1 MGRPAPHADVPT
13 DTNLGGAMPA
23 QETWTIKR
31 CLDWTRGY
39 LERKGDDHA
48 RLSAEWLLSA
58 ATDKDRTGLYMAYDE
73 SLSQDELAR
82 MRGFVQRR
90 AAGEPL
96 QYVTGKT
103 TFRFVDVTCRPGVLI
118 PRPETE
124 LLVDA
129 ALQGVDAA
137 KGLPQVRVLEIGC
150 GTGCVSCSIASE
162 RPGTRVT
169 TTDVSPAAVALAREN
184 RDALGLSDAV
194 DVIECDLAS
203 GVPAELMG
211 AFAVLVSN
219 PPYIPDDVMRR
230 LPAEV
235 ADFEPALAL
244 AGGPDGLDFY
254 RHLLDV
260 APSALV
266 PGGMLAV
273 ELHEDALDA
282 AADLARR
289 QGGWKSV
296 EVREDLAHRPRFL
309 VALREGEL
317 PAEQP
322 KARPT
327 GRIMPCDQQSPA
339 PEVLDDA
346 EAVLRAGGVVV
357 MPTDSVYGIGA
368 AATPGNPG
376 HLRIFDIKHRNRAQ
390 TLPLLIAD
398 PEDLD
403 RLATQVPAY
412 ARELAARFWPGAL
425 TLVVRASDEVP
436 ADYQREGTVA
446 LRVPDSPLVRELARR
461 VGPLAVTSAN
471 THGMPSPVSS
481 DDIERRIA
489 DEADLTLAAGPT
501 PGGVASTIVD
511 TTGPEPRIIRE
522 GAIATGE

>member
-1 MGRPAPHADVPT
+1 
-13 DTNLGGAMPA
+13 MPA

-58 ATDKDRTGLYMAYDE
+58 ATGKDRTGLYMAYDE

-162 RPGTRVT
+162 RPGTRVM

-230 LPAEV
+230 LPTEV

-254 RHLLDV
+254 RRLLDV

-282 AADLARR
+282 AAELARA

-296 EVREDLAHRPRFL
+296 EVHEDLTHRPRFL
-309 VALREGEL
+309 VAVREGEL
-317 PAEQP
+317 PAAAP
-322 KARPT
+322 KREPA
-327 GRIMPCDQQSPA
+327 GRIVPCDQQSPA

-398 PEDLD
+398 SADLD

-471 THGMPSPVSS
+471 THGMPSPASS